1 MKQALSTLIVKGKQS
16 ASMTRKELEGY
27 FGSPMA
33 LIFVGVF
40 LAVTLFSFFWVDTF
54 FARGIAD
61 VRPLF
66 RWIPVL
72 MIFLVAALTMRQWS
86 EEERSGTLELLQSL
100 PVSPIQLVIGKF
112 LAVMA
117 LVTVA
122 LGLTIFLPITV
133 EILGNLDWGPVIGG
147 YLAALLLAAA
157 YTAIGLFVSSRTD
170 NQIVALILA
179 VLLCG
184 LFYLIGTR
192 GVTDFFGDTVGEIL
206 RAIGS
211 GSRFESIERGVIDLR
226 DLLYYLSLTG
236 IFLTLNSASLHSKR
250 WSTGERTQRY
260 RRAVTLTSILVVVN
274 LVLANVWAFPLHAQ
288 ALRLD
293 LTEGRQYT
301 LSQTTRDLLSNLQ
314 EPLLVRGYFSEKTH
328 PLLAPLVPEIRDML
342 REYDV
347 AAGDGL
353 ELEIIDPA
361 KHPELEAEANQT
373 YGITPSP
380 FQVSGR
386 YEQSVINSY
395 FDILIRYGDQHVV
408 LNFQDLIEVQS
419 SGGSIDVRLRN
430 LEYDLTSAVKKVVYG
445 FQSVEAVLAALE
457 ESDEGPPAELTVYLT
472 PETMPEQLSDIPATI
487 EAVAETIADQSN
499 GKFTYTVVNPDAPD
513 SPITRQQLYDQYEI
527 QPFATSLFSSES
539 YYLHMILRAGDQE
552 QVIYPSGDMTEAD
565 IRSSIENA
573 LKRAS
578 PGFLQVVGLWT
589 PSTQPQQN
597 MMGQMQQPISSWQQV
612 RESLAQEYEVRR
624 IDLSSGQVPDDVDV
638 MVLVGPQGMTDKD
651 RFAIDQYLM
660 RGGAVIVAAGNY
672 GIQVNQMQGGLG
684 LKPLEGNLRDMLAHY
699 GISVEQS
706 LVMDPQNEPFPVPTT
721 RNVGGAQ
728 VREIQAIDYP
738 FFVDIRQDGMASDS
752 PIVSNL
758 PAVTLNWAS
767 PLIVKRADEEK
778 NADHQV
784 TRLLQ
789 SSPESWTR
797 TDANIQPN
805 FEAHPQL
812 GFPVSGERER
822 HTLAVSVQGSFESF
836 FKDKPSPFAED
847 ESDASAAAQSGTPA
861 PTPPPSSLGTID
873 TSPETS
879 RLIVIGSV
887 EFLDDIVFDL
897 SSSLTQDRY
906 LNSLQFIQNCVAW
919 CTEDLD
925 LLSIRSRGTQTRV
938 LAPIGEREQSFWEGA
953 NYVVALLALAVIGI
967 VWNSRRRNEEPME
980 LVPRDAFPPSAH
992 STASGREATKEQAK
1006 EVTQ

>member
-1 MKQALSTLIVKGKQS
+1 VKRVLSI
-16 ASMTRKELEGY
+16 TRKELEGY

-66 RWIPVL
+66 RWMPVL

-86 EEERSGTLELLQSL
+86 EEDRSGTLEVLLSL
-100 PVSPIQLVIGKF
+100 PVSPIQLVLGKF

-117 LVTVA
+117 LVAVA

-133 EILGNLDWGPVIGG
+133 EMLGNLDWGPVVGG

-179 VLLCG
+179 ALLCG
-184 LFYLIGTR
+184 FFYIIGTR
-192 GVTDFFGDTVGEIL
+192 GVTEFFGDAVGEVL

-211 GSRFESIERGVIDLR
+211 GSRFESIERGVVDLR
-226 DLLYYLSLTG
+226 DLLYYVSLTG
-236 IFLTLNSASLHSKR
+236 IFLTLNSVSLHAKR
-250 WSTGERTQRY
+250 WSTGERTRPY
-260 RRAVTLTSILVVVN
+260 RLAVRITAVLVVVN
-274 LVLANVWAFPLHAQ
+274 LVLVNVWAFPLQAQ

-293 LTEGRQYT
+293 LTESRQYT
-301 LSQTTRDLLSNLQ
+301 LSQTTRDLLTNLQ

-347 AAGDGL
+347 AAGDKM

-361 KHPELEAEANQT
+361 EHPELEAEANQT

-380 FQVSGR
+380 FQISGR

-395 FDILIRYGDQHVV
+395 FDVLIRYGDQHVV
-408 LNFQDLIEVQS
+408 LGFQDLIEVQS
-419 SGGSIDVRLRN
+419 SGGSVDVRLRN
-430 LEYDLTSAVKKVVYG
+430 LEYDLTSAIKKVVYG

-457 ESDEGPPAELTVYLT
+457 EPAELSAYLT
-472 PETMPEQLSDIPATI
+472 PDTMPEQLSDIPETI
-487 EAVAETIADQSN
+487 EEVASGIADESG
-499 GKFTYTVVNPDAPD
+499 GKFTYRVVNPDASD
-513 SPITRQQLYDQYEI
+513 SPITREELFQQYDI
-527 QPFATSLFSSES
+527 RPFATSLFSNES
-539 YYLHMILRAGDQE
+539 YYLHMVLRVGDEE
-552 QVIYPSGDMTEAD
+552 QVIYPSGEMTEAD
-565 IRSSIENA
+565 IRSSIENT
-573 LKRAS
+573 LKRMS

-589 PSTQPQQN
+589 PSTEPQQN
-597 MMGQMQQPISSWQQV
+597 MMGQMQRPISSWQQV
-612 RESLAQEYEVRR
+612 RESLAQEYEVRNV
-624 IDLSSGQVPDDVDV
+624 DLSRGQIPSDVDV
-638 MVLVGPQGMTDKD
+638 MVLIGPQGMTDKE

-660 RGGAVIVAAGNY
+660 RGGAVIVGAGNY
-672 GIQVNQMQGGLG
+672 GIQVDPMQGGLG
-684 LKPLEGNLRDMLAHY
+684 LQPLEGTLREMLDHY
-699 GISVEQS
+699 GITVDQT
-706 LVMDPQNEPFPVPTT
+706 LVMDPQNEPFPVQTT

-738 FFVDIRQDGMASDS
+738 FFVDVRQDGMSSDS

-758 PAVTLNWAS
+758 PAVTMNWAS
-767 PLIVKRADEEK
+767 PVIVDEEQ
-778 NADHQV
+778 NADREV
-784 TRLLQ
+784 TSLLQ

-797 TDANIQPN
+797 TEANIQPD

-812 GFPVSGERER
+812 GFPVGGERER

-836 FKDKPSPFAED
+836 FKDKPSPFEEESGEEESAPAE
-847 ESDASAAAQSGTPA
+847 QPGTPT
-861 PTPPPSSLGTID
+861 PEPPPSSLGTIE
-873 TSPETS
+873 TSPNTS
-879 RLIVIGSV
+879 RLVVIGSL
-887 EFLDDIVFDL
+887 EFVDDVVFDL

-906 LNSLQFIQNCVAW
+906 LNSLQFLQNCVAW
-919 CTEDLD
+919 STEDLE
-925 LLSIRSRGTQTRV
+925 LLNIRARGTQTRV
-938 LAPIGEREQSFWEGA
+938 LAPLSEGEQSFWEGA
-953 NYVVALLALAVIGI
+953 NYVAALLSLVVIGF
-967 VWNSRRRNEEPME
+967 VWNSRRRNVEAME
-980 LVPRDAFPPSAH
+980 LLPRDEVVGSAH
-992 STASGREATKEQAK
+992 AASTADA
-1006 EVTQ
+1006 

>member
-1 MKQALSTLIVKGKQS
+1 VKRVLTI
-16 ASMTRKELEGY
+16 TRKELEGY

-86 EEERSGTLELLQSL
+86 EEERSGTLEVLLSL

-117 LVTVA
+117 LVAVA
-122 LGLTIFLPITV
+122 LGLTISLPITV
-133 EILGNLDWGPVIGG
+133 EVLGNLDWGPVFGG
-147 YLAALLLAAA
+147 YLAALLLAGA

-179 VLLCG
+179 VLLGG

-192 GVTDFFGDTVGEIL
+192 GITEFFGDTVGEIL

-211 GSRFESIERGVIDLR
+211 GSRFESIERGVVDLR
-226 DLLYYLSLTG
+226 DLLYYVSLTG
-236 IFLTLNSASLHSKR
+236 IFLTLNSASLHSKG
-250 WSTGERTQRY
+250 WSTGERTRPY
-260 RRAVTLTSILVVVN
+260 RRAVTLTSILVIVN
-274 LVLANVWAFPLHAQ
+274 LVLANVWVFPLKAQ

-293 LTEGRQYT
+293 LTESRQYT
-301 LSQTTRDLLSNLQ
+301 LSQTTRDLLTNLQ
-314 EPLLVRGYFSEKTH
+314 EPLLVRGYFSDKTH

-347 AAGDGL
+347 AAGDNM

-361 KHPELEAEANQT
+361 EHPELEAEANQT

-380 FQVSGR
+380 FQISGR

-395 FDILIRYGDQHVV
+395 FDVLIRYGDQHVV
-408 LNFQDLIEVQS
+408 LGFQDLIEVQTG
-419 SGGSIDVRLRN
+419 GGSVDVRLRN
-430 LEYDLTSAVKKVVYG
+430 LEYDLTSAIKKVVYG

-457 ESDEGPPAELTVYLT
+457 EPAELTVYLT
-472 PETMPEQLSDIPATI
+472 PDTMPEQLSDIPATI
-487 EAVAETIADQSN
+487 EDVAGGIASESN
-499 GKFTYTVVNPDAPD
+499 GKFTYDVVNPDDPD
-513 SPITRQQLYDQYEI
+513 SPVTREQLYQEYEI
-527 QPFATSLFSSES
+527 RPFATSLFSNES
-539 YYLHMILRAGDQE
+539 YYLHMVLRVGDEE
-552 QVIYPSGDMTEAD
+552 QVIYPSGEMTEAD
-565 IRSSIENA
+565 IRSSIENS
-573 LKRAS
+573 LKRLS
-578 PGFLQVVGLWT
+578 PGFLQVVGLST
-589 PSTQPQQN
+589 PSTEPQQN

-612 RESLAQEYEVRR
+612 RQSLAQEYEVRSV
-624 IDLSSGQVPDDVDV
+624 DLSSGQIPTEVDV
-638 MVLVGPQGMTDKD
+638 LVLIGPEGMTDKE
-651 RFAIDQYLM
+651 RFAVDQYLM
-660 RGGAVIVAAGNY
+660 RGGAVVAAAGNY
-672 GIQVNQMQGGLG
+672 GIQVDPMQGGLG
-684 LKPLEGNLRDMLAHY
+684 LKPLDGTLRDMLAHY
-699 GISVEQS
+699 GVNVEQS
-706 LVMDPQNEPFPVPTT
+706 LVMDPQNEPFPVQTT

-767 PLIVKRADEEK
+767 PIVVDEEK
-778 NADHQV
+778 NADREV
-784 TRLLQ
+784 MTLLQ

-797 TDANIQPN
+797 TETNIQPD
-805 FEAHPQL
+805 FEAYPQL
-812 GFPVSGERER
+812 GFPVGGERER
-822 HTLAVSVQGSFESF
+822 HALAVSLQGSFDSF
-836 FKDKPSPFAED
+836 FADKPSPFEAESSPEEG
-847 ESDASAAAQSGTPA
+847 ESSEQAGTPTPA
-861 PTPPPSSLGTID
+861 PPASSLGTIEA
-873 TSPETS
+873 SPETS
-879 RLIVIGSV
+879 RLVVIGSV
-887 EFLDDIVFDL
+887 EFVDDIVFDL

-906 LNSLQFIQNCVAW
+906 LNSLQLLQNCVAW
-919 CTEDLD
+919 CTEDLE

-938 LAPIGEREQSFWEGA
+938 LAPLTDREQSFWEGA
-953 NYVVALLALAVIGI
+953 NYVVALLALVVIGI
-967 VWNSRRRNEEPME
+967 VWNSRRRNETPME
-980 LVPRDAFPPSAH
+980 LLPRDTVTPAAH
-992 STASGREATKEQAK
+992 SKGS
-1006 EVTQ
+1006 V

>member
-1 MKQALSTLIVKGKQS
+1 MKRVLSI
-16 ASMTRKELEGY
+16 TRKELEGY

-86 EEERSGTLELLQSL
+86 EEERAGTLELLLSL

-117 LVTVA
+117 LVAVA

-133 EILGNLDWGPVIGG
+133 ELLGNLDWGPVIGG
-147 YLAALLLAAA
+147 YLAAVLLAAA

-192 GVTDFFGDTVGEIL
+192 GVTEFFGDTVAEIL
-206 RAIGS
+206 RALGS

-236 IFLTLNSASLHSKR
+236 IFLTLNSASLDSKR
-250 WSTGERTQRY
+250 WSTGKRTQPY
-260 RRAVTLTSILVVVN
+260 RRAVTLTSLLVVVN
-274 LVLANVWAFPLHAQ
+274 LVVVNVWAFPLHAQ

-293 LTEGRQYT
+293 LTESRQYT
-301 LSQTTRDLLSNLQ
+301 LSRTTRALLSSLQ

-347 AAGDGL
+347 VAGNKM

-361 KHPELEAEANQT
+361 EHPELEAEANQT

-380 FQVSGR
+380 FQISGR

-395 FDILIRYGDQHVV
+395 FDILIRYGDQNVV

-419 SGGSIDVRLRN
+419 SGGSVDVRLRN
-430 LEYDLTSAVKKVVYG
+430 LEYDLTSAIKKVVYG

-457 ESDEGPPAELTVYLT
+457 EPAELTVYLT
-472 PETMPEQLSDIPATI
+472 PDTMPEQLSDIPSTI
-487 EAVAETIADQSN
+487 EDVAEGIASQSN
-499 GKFTYTVVNPDAPD
+499 GKFAYTVVNPDSPD
-513 SPITRQQLYDQYEI
+513 SSITREELFEEYEI
-527 QPFATSLFSSES
+527 RPFATSLFSNES
-539 YYLHMILRAGDQE
+539 YYLHMILQVGDQE
-552 QVIYPSGDMTEAD
+552 QVIYPSGEMTEAD
-565 IRSSIENA
+565 IRSSIENT
-573 LKRAS
+573 LKRMS

-589 PSTQPQQN
+589 PSTQPEQN

-612 RESLAQEYEVRR
+612 RDSLAQEYEVRR
-624 IDLSSGQVPDDVDV
+624 IDLSTGQVPDDVDV

-672 GIQVNQMQGGLG
+672 GIQVDPMQGGLG
-684 LKPLEGNLRDMLAHY
+684 LKPLESTLRDMLAHY
-699 GISVEQS
+699 GVSVEQS
-706 LVMDPQNEPFPVPTT
+706 LVMDPQNEPFPVQTT
-721 RNVGGAQ
+721 RNVGGTQ

-738 FFVDIRQDGMASDS
+738 FFVDVRQDGMASDS

-767 PLIVKRADEEK
+767 PVVAEAGADSDLE
-778 NADHQV
+778 V
-784 TRLLQ
+784 TELLQ
-789 SSPESWTR
+789 SSAGSWTR
-797 TDANIQPN
+797 TDTNIQPD

-812 GFPVSGERER
+812 GFAPGSERER
-822 HTLAVSVQGSFESF
+822 HTLAVSLQGSFESF
-836 FKDKPSPFAED
+836 FKDKPSPFAAGESTED
-847 ESDASAAAQSGTPA
+847 EAAEPAATPT
-861 PTPPPSSLGTID
+861 PTPPPSSLATIEE
-873 TSPETS
+873 SPETS
-879 RLIVIGSV
+879 RLVVIGSV
-887 EFLDDIVFDL
+887 EFLDDVVFDL

-906 LNSLQFIQNCVAW
+906 LNSLQFLQNCVAW

-938 LAPIGEREQSFWEGA
+938 LAPLSEGEQSFWEGA
-953 NYVVALLALAVIGI
+953 NYVVALLSLVVIGF
-967 VWNSRRRNEEPME
+967 VWNSRRRNEEPIE
-980 LVPRDAFPPSAH
+980 LLPPDAVTPSP
-992 STASGREATKEQAK
+992 Q